1 MKLAE
6 FIQQRGAPL
15 EVAKHEIV
23 FYQGDLDDSMYFVV
37 AGLLKAYYISP
48 DGKES
53 IKSFIRAG
61 SIIGSLSAAHQGL
74 PCTFSLVALEQS
86 RLLRIPFAQLL
97 RATHESHTIAEEV
110 IQKLLGLYLRKEQ
123 REYDF
128 LSLSAEE
135 RYLNICNTDPE
146 LIEKLTQ
153 NDIAHYLGITPVALS
168 RIKKRLNSTSNLK
181 TSTTY

>member
-23 FYQGDLDDSMYFVV
+23 FYQGDLDDSLYFVV
-37 AGLLKAYYISP
+37 AGLLKAYYVSP

-97 RATHESHTIAEEV
+97 QATHESHTIAEEV

-153 NDIAHYLGITPVALS
+153 NDIARYLGITPVALS

>member
-15 EVAKHEIV
+15 ALAKHEIV
-23 FYQGDLDDSMYFVV
+23 FYQGDLDDSLYFVV
-37 AGLLKAYYISP
+37 AGLLKAYYVSP

-74 PCTFSLVALEQS
+74 PCTFSLMALEQS

-97 RATHESHTIAEEV
+97 QATHESHTIAEEV

-135 RYLNICNTDPE
+135 RYLNICNNEPE

-153 NDIAHYLGITPVALS
+153 NDIARYLGITPVALS
-168 RIKKRLNSTSNLK
+168 RIKKRLSSISTPK
-181 TSTTY
+181 TSTAD